1 MLARAVSSQPS
12 RTLIRCRERCTQQ
25 WLPRLAVQPASAAIQ
40 SLTPARRSYATKKV
54 LRRSPTVVRAERA
67 AERSRTP
74 ALAANTQDSDLYDPA
89 SVPPLDY
96 FENAAVVVPTGFLS
110 PQAARDLIL
119 QYITVMLKEKD
130 RIPWRAILQEALHN
144 AACLLLSSPR
154 LPEQWILGLHMLH
167 VASEQGHLP
176 STLTIVSFQNQVRRD
191 REPPERA
198 AWLTRAAQKRFDA
211 YLASAEGQRDP
222 DALTLAGLAAAREG
236 DDARAARWLR
246 RAVEHGAHLAL
257 LPA

>member
-110 PQAARDLIL
+110 PQEARDLIL

-130 RIPWRAILQEALHN
+130 RLPWKAILQGETRTSCLPCNPSVLLTNSTRARATQKTTPPQRPCTTQH
-144 AACLLLSSPR
+144 ASSSPPRACLSSGSSACTCSTSPR
-154 LPEQWILGLHMLH
+154 SR
-167 VASEQGHLP
+167 ATS
-176 STLTIVSFQNQVRRD
+176 
-191 REPPERA
+191 PP
-198 AWLTRAAQKRFDA
+198 
-211 YLASAEGQRDP
+211 P
-222 DALTLAGLAAAREG
+222 
-236 DDARAARWLR
+236 
-246 RAVEHGAHLAL
+246 
-257 LPA
+257 